1 MGLHLLIY
9 PLKRVNNIGIIVGV
23 IPFNHLIWRHFYMW

>member
-9 PLKRVNNIGIIVGV
+9 PLKRVNDIGIIVGV
-23 IPFNHLIWRHFYMW
+23 IPFNHLI